1 MKIER
6 LNPIDA
12 VSLVRLDFADGSV
25 CEFADVGA
33 SLTRWISAEGTAL
46 VAGYR
51 DYSRYLQ
58 GGMYFG
64 TTVGLTA
71 GRIRGGKCTVKGK
84 DYQFSSTAKNFLHGG
99 DRGLSFF
106 RFALE
111 SLETDGESAV
121 LLYRA
126 DYRQEFM
133 PGIVTVRVRYAC
145 RPGTI
150 RLDFSAETTETALV
164 NLTNHSYFNL
174 DGDYTRDLSSHDL
187 RVRANRV
194 ILVDDEVVGLDPVS
208 VEGTVFD
215 FRNRKPILPS
225 VLDPLLQNQT
235 ARGIDHVFLL
245 DRSLPGSDLTLFSRN
260 SGRKLDIST
269 SYPGVTLY
277 TTNYPLPVALAD
289 GSLPARHSAIA
300 IEPQFPSNGINDP
313 RFFDL
318 ILEPGTPYRHFI
330 EYRISEK

>member
-6 LNPIDA
+6 LNPSDA
-12 VSLVRLDFADGSV
+12 ISLVRIAFSDGSL

-33 SLTRWISAEGTAL
+33 SLTRWNSPDGTAL

-51 DYSRYLQ
+51 DYSRYLR
-58 GGMYFG
+58 GGMYLG

-71 GRIRGGKCTVKGK
+71 GRIRDGKCTVKGK
-84 DYQFSSTAKNFLHGG
+84 DYQFRSSAKNFLHGG

-106 RFALE
+106 RFSLE
-111 SLETDGESAV
+111 SLEADGESAV

-126 DYRQEFM
+126 DYRHEFM
-133 PGIVTVRVRYAC
+133 PGLVTVRVRYAC

-150 RLDFSAETTETALV
+150 RLDFSAETTETALL

-174 DGDYTRDLSSHDL
+174 DGDYTHDLSSHDL
-187 RVRANRV
+187 RVRADRV
-194 ILVDDEVVGLDPVS
+194 ILVDDEVVGLDPVP
-208 VEGTVFD
+208 VDGTVFD
-215 FRNRKPILPS
+215 FRRQRPLLPS
-225 VLDPLLQNQT
+225 VLDPLLQNQA
-235 ARGIDHVFLL
+235 ARGIDHLFLFE
-245 DRSLPGSDLTLFSRN
+245 RSLPGPDLTLISRK
-260 SGRKLDIST
+260 SGRRLDIST

-289 GSLPARHSAIA
+289 GNFPVSHSAIA

-330 EYRISEK
+330 DYRITEF